1 MNSIKY
7 LMWVTGWVLCVGA
20 VSTLDVD
27 PNASIGTELLVVSI
41 GIFMLAVGCL
51 IDISQLERKGNRR
64 G

>member
-1 MNSIKY
+1 
-7 LMWVTGWVLCVGA
+7 MWVTGWILCVGA

-41 GIFMLAVGCL
+41 GIFMLGVGCL